1 MTDNQSSAG
10 KGMGITA
17 LVLGILGVICS
28 FIPCFG
34 FFAIMFG
41 ALAIIFGAIGLS
53 QAKKGGG
60 SLGTPRAG
68 LILGILSTVF
78 TIIWWITVASAI
90 AASATE
96 LNEAMNE
103 INDAFEES
111 AIELENDLEES
122 ATELENAMEEAFQS
136 ESVQNAI
143 KELNELN
150 DAIEELE

>member
-10 KGMGITA
+10 KGMGVTA

-60 SLGTPRAG
+60 APGTPRAG

-78 TIIWWITVASAI
+78 TIIWWISFAGAVAS
-90 AASATE
+90 
-96 LNEAMNE
+96 
-103 INDAFEES
+103 S
-111 AIELENDLEES
+111 AIELENAFDES
-122 ATELENAMEEAFQS
+122 ATELNDAM
-136 ESVQNAI
+136 
-143 KELNELN
+143 NELN

>member
-10 KGMGITA
+10 KGMGVTA

-41 ALAIIFGAIGLS
+41 ALAIIFGAIGMS

-60 SLGTPRAG
+60 APGTPRAG

-78 TIIWWITVASAI
+78 TIIWWISFAGAVAS
-90 AASATE
+90 SATE
-96 LNEAMNE
+96 LNDAM
-103 INDAFEES
+103 
-111 AIELENDLEES
+111 
-122 ATELENAMEEAFQS
+122 
-136 ESVQNAI
+136 
-143 KELNELN
+143 NELN

>member
-10 KGMGITA
+10 KGMGVTA
-17 LVLGILGVICS
+17 LVLGILGIICS

-60 SLGTPRAG
+60 AQGTPRAG

-78 TIIWWITVASAI
+78 TIIWWISFAGAV

-96 LNEAMNE
+96 
-103 INDAFEES
+103 INDA
-111 AIELENDLEES
+111 
-122 ATELENAMEEAFQS
+122 M
-136 ESVQNAI
+136 
-143 KELNELN
+143 NELN

>member
-10 KGMGITA
+10 KGMGVTA

-60 SLGTPRAG
+60 APGTPRAG

-78 TIIWWITVASAI
+78 TIIWWISFAGAVVAP
-90 AASATE
+90 ATE
-96 LNEAMNE
+96 LEN
-103 INDAFEES
+103 AF
-111 AIELENDLEES
+111 EES
-122 ATELENAMEEAFQS
+122 ATELENAFD
-136 ESVQNAI
+136 ESAT
-143 KELNELN
+143 ELNDAMNELN